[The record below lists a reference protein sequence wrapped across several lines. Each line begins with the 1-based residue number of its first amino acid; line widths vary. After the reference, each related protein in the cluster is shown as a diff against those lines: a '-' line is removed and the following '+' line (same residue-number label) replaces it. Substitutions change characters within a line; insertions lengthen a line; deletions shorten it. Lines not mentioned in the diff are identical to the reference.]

1 MLNMIFSSIQDH
13 RVTGRCT
20 YLLSDLLTIA
30 LLTYL
35 CGGEDYVDMSEF
47 ANERARD
54 FGLLEGCLNSPSPDT
69 FERLMSAVEPSEIE
83 RCLKEYGRK
92 FLDTLSEKQVV
103 LDGKKLR
110 GVSPKSHGTCGDYL
124 LNAFVSENQLFVGH
138 VRLKDKENEITAI
151 PQLLDKIDVEDAV
164 VSIDAIGTQRSIV
177 DKIIERKGHY
187 FLGVKDNQSALKD
200 AVEDAFLFNKSSDY
214 ASQMEC
220 GHGRIETRECRI
232 LPADTVEDEE
242 IRTRWNG
249 LMTIVEITSKVDY
262 GNRTAVTKR
271 YYISDEDYPKA
282 AYYNMLAR
290 GHWTIEN
297 NLHWMLDVTFKEDTS
312 RARKG
317 YAAENLSLVRK
328 LALQIVKQHND
339 KRSIKKR
346 LFEQHCLRII
356 SKKYYSM
363 LKFDAVALRGF
374 FIKGLLFFRNPLCGI
389 KV

>member
-1 MLNMIFSSIQDH
+1 MYNSLIISIFTSYYTNIKSAMLNVIFSSIPDH

-20 YLLSDLLTIA
+20 YQLSDLLTIA

-54 FGLLEGCLNSPSPDT
+54 FGLLEDCPSSPSPDT

-92 FLDTLSEKQVV
+92 FLDTLSEKQVI

-110 GVSPKSHGTCGDYL
+110 GVSPKSRGTNGDYL
-124 LNAFVSENQLFVGH
+124 MNAFVSENQLFVGH

-151 PQLLDKIDVEDAV
+151 PQLLDKIDIENAV

-177 DKIIERKGHY
+177 DKIIEKKGHY
-187 FLGVKDNQSALKD
+187 FLGVKDNQPALKE
-200 AVEDAFLFNKSSDY
+200 AVEDAFLFHKPSDD

-220 GHGRIETRECRI
+220 GHGRIETRDCRI
-232 LPADTVEDEE
+232 LPAGAIEDEE
-242 IRTRWNG
+242 VLSRWNG
-249 LMTIVEITSKVDY
+249 LKTIVEITSTVDY
-262 GNRTAVTKR
+262 GDRTAVTKR

-290 GHWTIEN
+290 GHWAIEN
-297 NLHWMLDVTFKEDTS
+297 NLHWMLDVTFKEDAS

-317 YAAENLSLVRK
+317 FAAENLSLVRK
-328 LALQIVKQHND
+328 MALQVVKQHND

-346 LFEQHCLRII
+346 LFRAALSQD
-356 SKKYYSM
+356 Y
-363 LKFDAVALRGF
+363 LKE
-374 FIKGLLFFRNPLCGI
+374 LLLNAKL
-389 KV
+389 

>member
-1 MLNMIFSSIQDH
+1 MLNVIFSSVPDH

-20 YLLSDLLTIA
+20 YQLSDLLTIA

-54 FGLLEGCLNSPSPDT
+54 FGLLEDCPSSPSPDT

-92 FLDTLSEKQVV
+92 FLDTLSEKQVI

-110 GVSPKSHGTCGDYL
+110 GVSPRSRGTSGDYL
-124 LNAFVSENQLFVGH
+124 MNAFVSENQLFVGH

-177 DKIIERKGHY
+177 DKIIEKKGHY
-187 FLGVKDNQSALKD
+187 FLGVKDNQPALKE
-200 AVEDAFLFNKSSDY
+200 AVEDAFLFHKPSDD

-220 GHGRIETRECRI
+220 DHGRIETRDCRI
-232 LPADTVEDEE
+232 LPAGAIEDEE
-242 IRTRWNG
+242 VLSRWNG
-249 LMTIVEITSKVDY
+249 LKTLVEITSTVDY
-262 GNRTAVTKR
+262 GDRTAVTKR

-290 GHWTIEN
+290 GHWAIEN
-297 NLHWMLDVTFKEDTS
+297 NLHWMLDVTFKEDAS

-317 YAAENLSLVRK
+317 FAAENLSLVRK
-328 LALQIVKQHND
+328 MALQVVKQHND

-346 LFEQHCLRII
+346 LFRAALSQD
-356 SKKYYSM
+356 Y
-363 LKFDAVALRGF
+363 LKE
-374 FIKGLLFFRNPLCGI
+374 ILLNAKL
-389 KV
+389 

>member
-1 MLNMIFSSIQDH
+1 MLNMIFSSIPDH

-54 FGLLEGCLNSPSPDT
+54 FGLLEGCLSSPSPDT

-177 DKIIERKGHY
+177 DKIIEKKGHY
-187 FLGVKDNQSALKD
+187 FLGVKDNQPALKEV
-200 AVEDAFLFNKSSDY
+200 VEDAFLFHKPSDD

-220 GHGRIETRECRI
+220 DHGRIETRDCRI
-232 LPADTVEDEE
+232 LPAGAIEDEE
-242 IRTRWNG
+242 ILSRWNG
-249 LMTIVEITSKVDY
+249 LKTIVEITSTVDY
-262 GNRTAVTKR
+262 GDRTAVTKR
-271 YYISDEDYPKA
+271 YYISDEDYPQA

-290 GHWTIEN
+290 GHWAIEN
-297 NLHWMLDVTFKEDTS
+297 NLHWMLDVTFKEDAS

-317 YAAENLSLVRK
+317 FAAENLSLVRK
-328 LALQIVKQHND
+328 MALQVVKQHND

-346 LFEQHCLRII
+346 LFRAALSQD
-356 SKKYYSM
+356 Y
-363 LKFDAVALRGF
+363 LKEILLNAKLPDFGEDSPNLSFDS
-374 FIKGLLFFRNPLCGI
+374 
-389 KV
+389 

>member
-1 MLNMIFSSIQDH
+1 MQGNRIKMANKKACDYSVCGSTAMLNMFFSSIQDH
-13 RVTGRCT
+13 RVTGWCT

-54 FGLLEGCLNSPSPDT
+54 FGLLEGCLSSPSPDT

-110 GVSPKSHGTCGDYL
+110 GVSPKSHGTFGDYL

-138 VRLKDKENEITAI
+138 VRLKD
-151 PQLLDKIDVEDAV
+151 
-164 VSIDAIGTQRSIV
+164 
-177 DKIIERKGHY
+177 
-187 FLGVKDNQSALKD
+187 
-200 AVEDAFLFNKSSDY
+200 
-214 ASQMEC
+214 
-220 GHGRIETRECRI
+220 
-232 LPADTVEDEE
+232 EE
-242 IRTRWNG
+242 ILTRWNG
-249 LMTIVEITSKVDY
+249 QKIIVEITSTVDY

-297 NLHWMLDVTFKEDTS
+297 NLHWMLDVKFKEDAS

-317 YAAENLSLVRK
+317 YAAENLSLVGK

-339 KRSIKKR
+339 KRSIRKR
-346 LFEQHCLRII
+346 LFRAALSHD
-356 SKKYYSM
+356 Y
-363 LKFDAVALRGF
+363 LKE
-374 FIKGLLFFRNPLCGI
+374 ILLNAKI
-389 KV
+389 